1 MPIPVLASKTGKIE
15 LSPVLP
21 EALKS
26 LQVPGSVC
34 HGAAGPFGHLLFQHL
49 AGEDI
54 SIRYVNLYFTEEDEL
69 SYSSNEQALR
79 LQVSL
84 RNSFYYQLEGLGDF
98 AIHERGFTL
107 NFVPFVRHRLQVR
120 KQGSYTSFSIYYKL
134 EHLLPL
140 QDSFAGLSEFLRKVE
155 AGEAAHFN
163 NSYCIADGN
172 MALMIDNILECSY
185 SGSLRQIY
193 LNSAAMEILVLALLK
208 ITGER
213 PRKPAAISKIDVEKI
228 YAAKDLLL
236 GDMSKPLSLTKLA
249 TVTGL
254 SPYKL
259 NNGFKAIYGMAVTD
273 WLLEARMERAHRL
286 LQTEEPV
293 NSVAR
298 DSGYSHPHAFTLAF
312 KKYFGYTPAFVQKS
326 GKHSGEIP
334 DRET

>member
-1 MPIPVLASKTGKIE
+1 MSIFILRRKNE
-15 LSPVLP
+15 L
-21 EALKS
+21 
-26 LQVPGSVC
+26 
-34 HGAAGPFGHLLFQHL
+34 
-49 AGEDI
+49 
-54 SIRYVNLYFTEEDEL
+54 R
-69 SYSSNEQALR
+69 YSSDEPALR

-98 AIHERGFTL
+98 VVHERGFTL
-107 NFVPFVRHRLQVR
+107 NFVPFVRHRMQVR

-140 QDSFAGLSEFLRKVE
+140 ENSFAGLSEFLKKVE

-172 MALMIDNILECSY
+172 MALMIDNILACSY

-213 PRKPAAISKIDVEKI
+213 PRMPAAISKTDVEKI
-228 YAAKDLLL
+228 YAAKELLL
-236 GDMSKPLSLTKLA
+236 RDMSKPVSLARLA

-273 WLLEARMERAHRL
+273 WLLEARMERAHRVL
-286 LQTEEPV
+286 MQTDDPV

-298 DSGYSHPHAFTLAF
+298 ESGYSHPHAFTLAF
-312 KKYFGYTPAFVQKS
+312 KKYFGYTPAFVQKN
-326 GKHSGEIP
+326 GKPFGEIP
-334 DRET
+334 DQET